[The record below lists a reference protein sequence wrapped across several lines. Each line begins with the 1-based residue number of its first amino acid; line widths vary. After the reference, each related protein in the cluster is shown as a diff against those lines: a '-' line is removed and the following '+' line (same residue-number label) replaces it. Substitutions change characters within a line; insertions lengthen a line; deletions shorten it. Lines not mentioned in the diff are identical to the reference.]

1 MATGQQPHDAGHLLW
16 NNDQPMQRLIDSM
29 DRWIG
34 CLLAEDGIED
44 TVEAE
49 HDVALMARTDGA
61 IPSAR
66 VMARQDGMI
75 AGIAVVERMIA
86 TWFPDLS
93 CLAAVQDGDHVC
105 TGDVV
110 LMLQGAQ
117 NQMLCAERTMLNILG
132 RLSGL
137 CTYANEVTS
146 HTNKGVAATRKTT
159 WGALDKWAVHLGGAL
174 THRLDRHD
182 AMMIKEND
190 AANAAPGAD
199 SVERLRITLDAR
211 RFEALARPDPKTV
224 WGRFLCV
231 EVQSISEAIEV
242 GQWLQNH
249 RDERMPDMVMLI
261 DNLGPEGTQNVID
274 ALRSKGLGE
283 DVVIEASGG
292 IRPENVADWND
303 VDVDI
308 LSMGA
313 LTQGANTFDLSMLID
328 EVSEGG

>member
-1 MATGQQPHDAGHLLW
+1 MASGRQPHDAAHLLW
-16 NNDQPMQRLIDSM
+16 NKGQPMQKLIDSM

-49 HDVALMARTDGA
+49 HDIALMARTDGA

-66 VMARQDGMI
+66 VIARQDGMI
-75 AGIAVVERMIA
+75 AGIAVIERMIA

-93 CLAAVQDGDHVC
+93 CLAAVQDGDRVC
-105 TGDVV
+105 KGDVV

-117 NQMLCAERTMLNILG
+117 NQMLFAERTMLNILG

-137 CTYANEVTS
+137 CTHANEVAVRTE
-146 HTNKGVAATRKTT
+146 KGVAATRKTT

-174 THRLDRHD
+174 THRLDRHE

-190 AANAAPGAD
+190 AANAAPGA
-199 SVERLRITLDAR
+199 SPVERLRITLDAR
-211 RFEALARPDPKTV
+211 RFEAIAQPDPRDV

-231 EVQSISEAIEV
+231 EVRSTPEAIEV
-242 GQWLQNH
+242 GQWLRNH
-249 RDERMPDMVMLI
+249 RDEGMPNVILLI
-261 DNLGPEGTQNVID
+261 DNLGPDGTQNVVN
-274 ALRSKGLGE
+274 ALHAKELCE

-292 IRPENVADWND
+292 IRPNDVEIWND
-303 VDVDI
+303 VDVDV

-313 LTQGANTFDLSMLID
+313 LTQGVNAFDLSMLID
-328 EVSEGG
+328 EVSD